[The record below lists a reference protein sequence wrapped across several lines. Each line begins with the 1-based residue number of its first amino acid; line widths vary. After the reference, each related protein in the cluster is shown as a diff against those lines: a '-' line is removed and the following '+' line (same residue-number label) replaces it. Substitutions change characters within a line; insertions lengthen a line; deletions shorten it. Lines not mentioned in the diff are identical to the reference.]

1 MFTPKYVEEG
11 RALAKA
17 AKKVINYR
25 KDVAPAGD
33 LQRLWEKH
41 DALQTALK
49 ERSSEKVRQAEKQ
62 LLAVMNKVQPSQN
75 YQAIRENVELI
86 IVAIVLALGIRA
98 FYLQPF
104 KIPTGS
110 MQPTLNGVIG
120 HRMDDPPPNFVVRA
134 FQFLTLGRTYED
146 VICDQP
152 RDTIV
157 SISPIKVK
165 QFWDGS
171 LIQMASGKFYQ
182 VGIDPRSL
190 EEQMHITPGQMFR
203 TGQPIVRGYADLGDQ
218 LFVDKFS
225 YNLFGPHRGDVF
237 VFRTNGISGI
247 PAGPDNSS
255 EHYIKRLA
263 GIPNDALRIQ
273 QPKLF
278 INGEE
283 ATAYP
288 FKRVESQQ
296 NGYTGYHN
304 SPGTLYLADPAS
316 TVTVLPQS
324 YFALGDNSA
333 NSLDSRYW
341 GFVPE
346 KNVVGKGLF
355 VYWPFS
361 SHWGIV
367 R

>member
-1 MFTPKYVEEG
+1 MFTPKYLEEG

-17 AKKVINYR
+17 AQKVINYR
-25 KDVAPAGD
+25 KDVAHSEA
-33 LQRLWEKH
+33 LERLREKLE
-41 DALQTALK
+41 ALKAALK
-49 ERSSEKVRQAEKQ
+49 ERSSEKVRLAQKQ
-62 LLAVMNKVQPSQN
+62 LVAVIGKVQPTQDH
-75 YQAIRENVELI
+75 QGIRENVELFV
-86 IVAIVLALGIRA
+86 VAIVLALGIRA
-98 FYLQPF
+98 YYLQPF

-120 HRMDDPPPNFVVRA
+120 HRMDGPPPNFFVRT
-134 FQFLTLGRTYED
+134 FQFLMLGRSYED

-152 RDTIV
+152 RDSIV

-190 EEQMHITPGQMFR
+190 EEQMHVMPGQMFKQ
-203 TGQPIVRGYADLGDQ
+203 GQPIVRGYADLGDQ

-225 YNLFGPHRGDVF
+225 YNVFGPHRGEVF

-263 GIPNDALRIQ
+263 GLPNDTLRIQ

-283 ATAYP
+283 AKDYP
-288 FKRVESQQ
+288 FQRVASQQ
-296 NGYTGYHN
+296 NGYTGYRN
-304 SPGTLYLADPAS
+304 SPGTLYLADPES
-316 TVTVLPQS
+316 TVTIAPRS

-346 KNVVGKGLF
+346 KNVVGKGFF

-361 SHWGIV
+361 SRWGIV

>member
-1 MFTPKYVEEG
+1 MFTPNYVEEG

-25 KDVAPAGD
+25 KDVARAED
-33 LQRLWEKH
+33 LERLQEKL
-41 DALQTALK
+41 DVLRAALK
-49 ERSSEKVRQAEKQ
+49 ERSNDKVRLAEKQ
-62 LLAVMNKVQPSQN
+62 LLAVMGKVQPPQDH
-75 YQAIRENVELI
+75 QGIRENVELFV
-86 IVAIVLALGIRA
+86 VAIVLALGIRA

-120 HRMDDPPPNFVVRA
+120 RRMDGPPPNFFVRA
-134 FQFLTLGRTYED
+134 FQFLTLGRSYED

-152 RDTIV
+152 RDSIV

-190 EEQMHITPGQMFR
+190 EEQMRVMPGQMFKQ
-203 TGQPIVRGYADLGDQ
+203 GQPIVRGYADLGDQ
-218 LFVDKFS
+218 LFVDKFN
-225 YNLFGPHRGDVF
+225 YNFFGPHRADVF

-263 GIPNDALRIQ
+263 GMPNDTLRIQ

-283 ATAYP
+283 AKDYA
-288 FKRVESQQ
+288 FRRVESQQ
-296 NGYTGYHN
+296 NGYTGYRN
-304 SPGTLYLADPAS
+304 FPGTLYLADPAS
-316 TVTVLPQS
+316 TVTVPPRS

-346 KNVVGKGLF
+346 RNVVGKGFF

>member
-1 MFTPKYVEEG
+1 MFTPKYLEEG

-17 AKKVINYR
+17 AQKVINYR
-25 KDVAPAGD
+25 KDVARAED
-33 LQRLWEKH
+33 LERLREKL
-41 DALQTALK
+41 DALKVALK
-49 ERSSEKVRQAEKQ
+49 ERSSEKVRAVEKQ
-62 LLAVMNKVQPSQN
+62 LLAAMGKVQPPQDH
-75 YQAIRENVELI
+75 QGIRENVELFV
-86 IVAIVLALGIRA
+86 VAIVLALGIRA

-120 HRMDDPPPNFVVRA
+120 RRTDSPPPNFFVRA
-134 FQFLTLGRTYED
+134 FQFLTLGRSYED
-146 VICDQP
+146 VVCDQP
-152 RDTIV
+152 RDSIV
-157 SISPIKVK
+157 SISPVKVR

-171 LIQMASGKFYQ
+171 LIQMASGKMYQ

-190 EEQMHITPGQMFR
+190 EEQMRVMPGQMFKQ
-203 TGQPIVRGYADLGDQ
+203 GQPIVRGYADLGDQ

-225 YNLFGPHRGDVF
+225 YNLIGPHRSDVF
-237 VFRTNGISGI
+237 VFRTNGIGGI

-263 GIPNDALRIQ
+263 GVPNDTLRIQ

-278 INGEE
+278 INGQE
-283 ATAYP
+283 AKDYP
-288 FKRVESQQ
+288 FQRVGSQQ
-296 NGYTGYHN
+296 NGYTGYRN
-304 SPGTLYLADPAS
+304 SPGTLYLADSAS
-316 TVTVLPQS
+316 TVAIPARS

-346 KNVVGKGLF
+346 NNVVGKGLF

>member
-1 MFTPKYVEEG
+1 MFTPKYVEDG

-25 KDVAPAGD
+25 KDVAPAGE
-33 LQRLWEKH
+33 LQRLWEKL
-41 DALQTALK
+41 DALKRALK
-49 ERSSEKVRQAEKQ
+49 ERSSDKVRQAEKQ
-62 LLAVMNKVQPSQN
+62 LLAVMGKVQPSQDH
-75 YQAIRENVELI
+75 QGIRENVELF
-86 IVAIVLALGIRA
+86 IVAIILALGIRA

-120 HRMDDPPPNFVVRA
+120 HRMEEPPPNFIVRA
-134 FQFLTLGRTYED
+134 FQFLTLGRSYEN
-146 VICDQP
+146 VICDQA
-152 RDTIV
+152 RDSIV

-165 QFWDGS
+165 RFWDGS
-171 LIQMASGKFYQ
+171 LIQMASGKSYQ

-190 EEQMHITPGQMFR
+190 EEQMHVMPGQMFR
-203 TGQPIVRGYADLGDQ
+203 KGEPIVRGYADLGDQ

-225 YNLFGPHRGDVF
+225 YNFFGPHRGDVF

-263 GIPNDALRIQ
+263 GMPNDTLRIQ

-278 INGEE
+278 INDKE
-283 ATAYP
+283 ADSFP
-288 FKRVESQQ
+288 FQRVQSRQ
-296 NGYTGYHN
+296 NGYTGYRN
-304 SPGTLYLADPAS
+304 SPGTLYLADLAS
-316 TVTVLPQS
+316 TVTVPPRN

-341 GFVPE
+341 GFVPQ

>member
-1 MFTPKYVEEG
+1 MFTPKYIEEG

-17 AKKVINYR
+17 AQKAINFR
-25 KDVAPAGD
+25 KDVARPED
-33 LQRLWEKH
+33 LERLREKL
-41 DALQTALK
+41 DALSGALK
-49 ERSSEKVRQAEKQ
+49 ERSSEKVRVVEKQ
-62 LLAVMNKVQPSQN
+62 LLAAMGKVQPPQDH
-75 YQAIRENVELI
+75 QGIRENVELFV
-86 IVAIVLALGIRA
+86 VAIVLALGIRA

-120 HRMDDPPPNFVVRA
+120 HRTDSPPPNFFVRA
-134 FQFLTLGRTYED
+134 FQFLTLGRSYED

-152 RDTIV
+152 RDSIV
-157 SISPIKVK
+157 SISPVKVK

-171 LIQMASGKFYQ
+171 LIQMASGKMYQ

-190 EEQMHITPGQMFR
+190 EEQMHVMPGQIFKQ
-203 TGQPIVRGYADLGDQ
+203 GQPIVRGYADLGDQ
-218 LFVDKFS
+218 LFVDKLS
-225 YNLFGPHRGDVF
+225 YNLFGPHRSDVF
-237 VFRTNGISGI
+237 VFRTNGIAGI

-263 GIPNDALRIQ
+263 GVPNDTLRIQ

-278 INGEE
+278 INAQEPKD
-283 ATAYP
+283 YP
-288 FKRVESQQ
+288 FQRVESQQ
-296 NGYTGYHN
+296 NGYPGYRN

-316 TVTVLPQS
+316 TVTIPGRS

-361 SHWGIV
+361 THWGIV